1 MRRDPAVSGTIRL
14 RVVAATPV
22 VFVSGPPASG
32 KTYVADLLAAHLS
45 LPLIAKDRIKETLFD
60 ALGTGDTAWS
70 RSLGRATFAL
80 LYAALERQLEAGRPV
95 IVEAN
100 FDAIHAP
107 AKLAELRRRYDFRP
121 FEVHCTAS
129 LEVLRHRCAARAGS
143 RHPGHADVERLADLE
158 EALSEEHHPPLGL
171 GGGPVMILDTTD
183 FATLDVESV
192 LLASAAH
199 VGAPQ
204 SPL

>member
-70 RSLGRATFAL
+70 RS
-80 LYAALERQLEAGRPV
+80 P
-95 IVEAN
+95 
-100 FDAIHAP
+100 
-107 AKLAELRRRYDFRP
+107 
-121 FEVHCTAS
+121 CTS
-129 LEVLRHRCAARAGS
+129 
-143 RHPGHADVERLADLE
+143 D
-158 EALSEEHHPPLGL
+158 
-171 GGGPVMILDTTD
+171 I
-183 FATLDVESV
+183 
-192 LLASAAH
+192 
-199 VGAPQ
+199 
-204 SPL
+204 

>member
-129 LEVLRHRCAARAGS
+129 LEVLRHRYAARGIPDTHTWNASPISRWHSPRNTTRRSVSVAGRS
-143 RHPGHADVERLADLE
+143 
-158 EALSEEHHPPLGL
+158 
-171 GGGPVMILDTTD
+171 
-183 FATLDVESV
+183 
-192 LLASAAH
+192 
-199 VGAPQ
+199 
-204 SPL
+204 